1 MNFRW
6 QYVNMAYAS
15 GVMAVAVTQTGEA
28 GYSLYIP
35 SDHALHLYDRIMTVR
50 SILRYTISALAQ
62 AISISFQ
69 VGKTYGIMNVG
80 HLAMRFL
87 RIEKFIPFWGEEL
100 TSETTPFEVGR
111 TFKVKL
117 DKAADFIGKEAL
129 LGQKESGVTR
139 RLVQFQLKDFNKDR
153 DYWPSGGEAV
163 YRNGEFVGYVT
174 NSAYG
179 FSLLKMICLGFVQHP
194 ESITGTARTID
205 NAWLLDRSA
214 EWEINIAGRMV
225 RLNFQMYFIFSF
237 DLQRCG
243 VPPRGVMQ
251 EGES

>member
-1 MNFRW
+1 
-6 QYVNMAYAS
+6 
-15 GVMAVAVTQTGEA
+15 
-28 GYSLYIP
+28 
-35 SDHALHLYDRIMTVR
+35 
-50 SILRYTISALAQ
+50 
-62 AISISFQ
+62 
-69 VGKTYGIMNVG
+69 
-80 HLAMRFL
+80 MRFL

-111 TFKVKL
+111 TFKVKI
-117 DKAADFIGKEAL
+117 DKTSDFIGKEAL
-129 LGQKESGVTR
+129 IRQKEKGVTR

-194 ESITGTARTID
+194 ESITGKERTID
-205 NAWLLDRSA
+205 NTWLLDRSA

-225 RLNFQMYFIFSF
+225 RFI
-237 DLQRCG
+237 LQTLDIFLCDCVIDGPLERGCQRLDETA
-243 VPPRGVMQ
+243 VETVKASDKPRGF
-251 EGES
+251 EP